1 MKSVKFVA
9 ITMILGVIICFSACK
24 SENERQYEE
33 IVTIEKS
40 LFGDRTTFNDSLARV
55 YLSITDAFI
64 KANKGDERCADLLFK
79 SGEVLN
85 GLQSYPYAIRR
96 FQEVHLLY
104 PNSAKAS
111 ESVFLCAFIYDTYLQ
126 KYDDARRYYKMFL
139 KKYPNHPLAKDA
151 QASLDNL
158 GKTPDELVKEFESKN
173 M

>member
-1 MKSVKFVA
+1 MKSVKFGTIA
-9 ITMILGVIICFSACK
+9 MILAVIIGLSACK

-33 IVTIEKS
+33 IVSIEKS
-40 LFGDRTTFNDSLARV
+40 LFGDRTSFNDSIARL
-55 YLSITDAFI
+55 YLSKTDAFI

-85 GLQSYPYAIRR
+85 GLQSYSYAIRR

-111 ESVFLCAFIYDTYLQ
+111 ESIFLCAFIYDTYLQ

-151 QASLDNL
+151 QISLDNL